1 MVFNCPICHTD
12 KEGRKY
18 VYASSNRNVKMYVC
32 ADCHGAKVQE
42 MQEAASKFGKEMV
55 LGVLRIAKE

>member
-1 MVFNCPICHTD
+1 MIFNCSVCHSD

-18 VYASSNRNVKMYVC
+18 VYASSNRSVKMYVC
-32 ADCHGAKVQE
+32 VDCHNVKVQE

-55 LGVLRIAKE
+55 LGILKVNKE